1 MKIERLMYIIIMLLS
16 KKQILAKDIASQFQ
30 VSTRTIYRDID
41 TLSLLGIP
49 IYSERGNNGGFYLA
63 DNYKMDS
70 FLFTEE
76 EQKII
81 LNISQSISNTT
92 KIPVIE
98 MLKEKMRLSI
108 PLNTTKETYFFDFS
122 LWTTNK
128 TTFNKIES
136 AIDNSLTV
144 RLKYTSFN
152 NVESIREIEPINLVY
167 KSHTW
172 YLYGFCKKRQDLRLF
187 RLSRIRNLEILDII
201 FDDSNY
207 QSINEEAFNK
217 ILSNLKDSTL
227 FDLVELEFSKNIKS
241 KVYDTFSEEVI
252 TELENKL
259 IVKKNMPIDDWFIG
273 LILSFRGEVKVIKP
287 LALKYSIK
295 KAALEILTQYD
306 MM

>member
-1 MKIERLMYIIIMLLS
+1 MLLS

-41 TLSLLGIP
+41 TLTLLGIP

-92 KIPVIE
+92 KIPAIE

-108 PLNTTKETYFFDFS
+108 PNTTKETYFFDFS

-128 TTFNKIES
+128 ITFNKIES
-136 AIDNSLTV
+136 AIDKSLTV
-144 RLKYTSFN
+144 RLNYTSFN

-172 YLYGFCKKRQDLRLF
+172 YLYGFCKKRQDFRLF
-187 RLSRIRNLEILDII
+187 RLSRIRNLKILDIV
-201 FDDSNY
+201 FDDSKY
-207 QSINEEAFNK
+207 QSINEEAFYK

-252 TELENKL
+252 TELEDKL

-287 LALKYSIK
+287 LALKDSIK